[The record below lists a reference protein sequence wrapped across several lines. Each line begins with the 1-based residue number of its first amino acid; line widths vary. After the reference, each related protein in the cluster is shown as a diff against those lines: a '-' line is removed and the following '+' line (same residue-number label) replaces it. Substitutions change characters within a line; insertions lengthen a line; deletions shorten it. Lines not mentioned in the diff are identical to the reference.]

1 MEDGEEAVP
10 CAFVVQRWESGGV
23 QNGPVM
29 QVVLVNSFVHFSLRS
44 VDRVHRLILVDN
56 KNNYDHL
63 AMGMPTYRYI

>member
-1 MEDGEEAVP
+1 MRIRGTTLGI
-10 CAFVVQRWESGGV
+10 RWCS
-23 QNGPVM
+23 NGPVM

-44 VDRVHRLILVDN
+44 VDRVHRLMLVDN